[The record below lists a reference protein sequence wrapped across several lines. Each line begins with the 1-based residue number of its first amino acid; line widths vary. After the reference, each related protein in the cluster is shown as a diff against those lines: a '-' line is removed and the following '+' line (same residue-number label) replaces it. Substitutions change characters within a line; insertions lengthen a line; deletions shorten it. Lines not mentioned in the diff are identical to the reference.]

1 MQGERDA
8 NGGGQPAYKDA
19 LNLLISKLRRDLELP
34 DMNIVIG
41 RLSDAGQKKPSWGA
55 MQKIQMEIVDED
67 PSGAWVGVDDLND
80 REKDGKVSNA
90 VHYNR
95 PEGYIFSGSVLLGRA
110 MRLSREKSPQKTA
123 DLSCKRIQI

>member
-1 MQGERDA
+1 
-8 NGGGQPAYKDA
+8 
-19 LNLLISKLRRDLELP
+19 LISKLRRDLDRP

-55 MQKIQMEIVDED
+55 MRKIQMEIVDED
-67 PSGAWVGVDDLND
+67 PSGAWVDVDDLND

-95 PEGYIFSGSVLLGRA
+95 PEGYIILGQRFA
-110 MRLSREKSPQKTA
+110 RQGYALIKGEQPAEDGRP
-123 DLSCKRIQI
+123 